1 MAAAGAAGA
10 KLCRA
15 CGTDVT
21 DKPRIKDK
29 QGNYVCQGCLE
40 KLRARQAQQQTK
52 SASPEDETKSAGRS
66 RSHESRSPALTL
78 KQMAQ
83 RAHEPVPRNDPEFE
97 LLRQTSAQR
106 ARSMS
111 VCDHCAHEIDAD
123 AVICV
128 RCGYDRRKGRRVTTR
143 IEPFARLKAKQQKK

>member
-1 MAAAGAAGA
+1 MAAAGEAGA

-15 CGTDVT
+15 CGTDVA
-21 DKPRIKDK
+21 DKPRIKDAH
-29 QGNYVCQGCLE
+29 GNYVCRDCLE
-40 KLRARQAQQQTK
+40 KLRARQAQQRAK
-52 SASPEDETKSAGRS
+52 SASPEDETKSAGRNPG
-66 RSHESRSPALTL
+66 HASRSPALTM

-83 RAHEPVPRNDPEFE
+83 RAHEPVPGNDPEFE

-143 IEPFARLKAKQQKK
+143 IDTFGRLKARQQKK